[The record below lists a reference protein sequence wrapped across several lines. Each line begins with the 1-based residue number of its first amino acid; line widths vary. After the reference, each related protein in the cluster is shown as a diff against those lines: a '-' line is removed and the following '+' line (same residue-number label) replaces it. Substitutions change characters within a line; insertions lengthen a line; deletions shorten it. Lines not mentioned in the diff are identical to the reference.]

1 MAIKKFEIRA
11 YGLFSLFMAWVLLAV
26 PPNRATWAQISDA
39 ANEELEA
46 PSTESEEEPTSQTE
60 EVEAPVEEGPSQDA
74 TIDQL
79 LSDYLHFA
87 LIGRFDVADK
97 QYATNLLARPELNPL
112 NDEAAD
118 ALAAYTAKHQKA
130 VETLILLVNNEQ
142 IGANAQKILGLIREA
157 HRRQRMKPEGIK
169 ANIKLLGGNP
179 MQQSV
184 GLERLI
190 DSGEYAVPWM
200 LQALIDPNQKDL
212 YPYILNALP
221 KLGRNAVN
229 PLIAALRTRNAVVRL
244 AVIET
249 LGKLGYTQ
257 AVPYLQLIASSDE
270 EAPATRKAAAMAI
283 ERISGGRPEIMKA
296 SAIQLFND
304 LAEQYYRE
312 VDTVSPDP
320 REERVNVWVF
330 RDKADPREDPVA
342 PIEVP
347 RTIYGMIMC
356 MHCCEASL
364 RHSSNQPTTLALW
377 LAANF
382 RREARLGMDVE
393 SEEPNEA
400 AALDRTRPEGFL
412 RSIYYARIAG
422 PRYSQIV
429 LRRGLADKDRDVALG
444 AVAALNA
451 TTGPVA
457 LVEPLDAQSMSLA
470 EALWFPDIQVRV
482 KAALALGKMTPRVEF
497 HGAGE
502 VVPTLATALT
512 LTATQYYLVVD
523 PQAET
528 RESIQRDLMASGAT
542 VLAAEQLTVALDQA
556 RRQLSHLDG
565 IFLATDV
572 DRPKVMEAVQQLA
585 GDKRFGLAPIVLIIK
600 QGGTEAANRIMQMD
614 RRVGSVL
621 MLSAADGKLEPD
633 FTKLLLQERDKIS
646 ARYGY
651 TELSPE
657 TSLELALK
665 AAETLRDLALSQ
677 GQHVC
682 DVMAAQNALL
692 AVLGHSS
699 DELREASL
707 GVLALLP
714 SAEAQQG
721 IARAALDG
729 TAGEE
734 LRLKA
739 FTALADSARRFGPL
753 LDPPTLEAVLKTALQ
768 DENVALRTAASKAVG
783 AMNLPAPQ
791 AADIILRAKS

>member
-1 MAIKKFEIRA
+1 MAIKKFEIRV
-11 YGLFSLFMAWVLLAV
+11 YGMLKLFMAWAFLAV
-26 PPNRATWAQISDA
+26 PLSQPAPAQVTDA
-39 ANEELEA
+39 AE
-46 PSTESEEEPTSQTE
+46 E
-60 EVEAPVEEGPSQDA
+60 EVEAPATESSEESTPPAEEVETLDEEAPGQDA
-74 TIDQL
+74 TLEQL

-97 QYATNLLARPELNPL
+97 QYAETLLTRPELNPL

-118 ALAAYTAKHQKA
+118 TLAAYTAKHQKA

-142 IGANAQKILGLIREA
+142 IGVNAQKILGLIREA
-157 HRRQRMKPEGIK
+157 HRRQRMKPDGIK
-169 ANIKLLGGNP
+169 ANLKLLAGDP

-200 LQALIDPNQKDL
+200 LQALTDPNQKEL

-221 KLGRNAVN
+221 KLGRNAIN
-229 PLIAALRTRNAVVRL
+229 PLIAALPTRNAVVRL
-244 AVIET
+244 AVIEA

-257 AVPYLQLIASSDE
+257 AVPYLQLIVTEQKEDT
-270 EAPATRKAAAMAI
+270 PTRNAAAIAI
-283 ERISGGRPEIMKA
+283 ERISGGRPEVKKA

-312 VDTVSPDP
+312 TDTVIPDP
-320 REERVNVWVF
+320 REDRVNVWVF
-330 RDKADPREDPVA
+330 RDQTDPREDPVA

-347 RTIYGMIMC
+347 RAIYGMVMC
-356 MHCCEASL
+356 MDCCEASL
-364 RHSSNQPTTLALW
+364 RHTPNQPTILALW

-451 TTGPVA
+451 TTGPVT
-457 LVEPLDAQSMSLA
+457 LVEPIDSQGMSLA
-470 EALWFPDIQVRV
+470 EALWFPDIQVRI
-482 KAALALGKMTPRVEF
+482 KAALALGKMAPRVEF
-497 HGAGE
+497 QGAGE

-512 LTATQYYLVVD
+512 LTGTRYYLVVD

-528 RESIQRDLMASGAT
+528 RESIQRDLTAAGAT
-542 VLAAEQLTVALDQA
+542 VLAAEQLTSALDQA

-565 IFLATDV
+565 IFIATDI
-572 DRPKVMEAVQQLA
+572 DRPKLMEAVRQLA
-585 GDKRFGLAPIVLIIK
+585 GDKRFGLAPIVLMIK
-600 QGGTEAANRIMQMD
+600 QGGAEAANRVIEMD

-621 MLSAADGKLEPD
+621 MLTADGKPEPD
-633 FTKLLLQERDKIS
+633 FAKLLLQERDKIS

-657 TSLELALK
+657 TGLELALK

-677 GQHVC
+677 GRHVC
-682 DVMAAQNALL
+682 EVMTAQGALL
-692 AVLGHSS
+692 AVLSHSS
-699 DELREASL
+699 EELREASI
-707 GVLALLP
+707 GVLALLA

-721 IARAALDG
+721 IARAALDS
-729 TAGEE
+729 ESSE
-734 LRLKA
+734 SLRAKA
-739 FTALADSARRFGPL
+739 FSALADSARRFGPL
-753 LDPPTLEAVLKTALQ
+753 LDSPTLDAVLKTALR

-783 AMNLPAPQ
+783 AMNLPGPQ
-791 AADIILRAKS
+791 AAEIILNAKS